1 MTEIKLYKIPRK
13 AIKVLLIA
21 IVAVAIGFF
30 IISRE
35 PTGSFIYIVG
45 WFNILFFGLG
55 IAVGIFQMIDR
66 RPQIK
71 ISEDGIWDRTT
82 KQERINWQQIKHAYP
97 LDIFKQKF
105 VSLDLDD
112 SFKLKKKPYKWA
124 STINK
129 KAGAQNVNLQVSQL
143 NIDEVTL
150 ANFINEIAQTEQEN
164 WLFRSDHATH
174 FGFLCHF
181 ESTVICVKNIIST
194 SLFLMI
200 LLRDLS
206 CEKS

>member
-1 MTEIKLYKIPRK
+1 MSEIRLYKKPQK
-13 AIKVLLIA
+13 AIKILLGA
-21 IVAVAIGFF
+21 ICAVAIGFF

-35 PTGSFIYIVG
+35 PTGSFIYNVG

-55 IAVGIFQMIDR
+55 IAVGVSQMIDR

-82 KQERINWQQIKHAYP
+82 KQEWINWKQIKHAYP
-97 LDIFKQKF
+97 LEIFKQKF

-129 KAGAQNVNLQVSQL
+129 KVGAQNVNLQVSQL

-164 WLFRSDHATH
+164 RKT
-174 FGFLCHF
+174 
-181 ESTVICVKNIIST
+181 IIQKY
-194 SLFLMI
+194 F
-200 LLRDLS
+200 
-206 CEKS
+206 